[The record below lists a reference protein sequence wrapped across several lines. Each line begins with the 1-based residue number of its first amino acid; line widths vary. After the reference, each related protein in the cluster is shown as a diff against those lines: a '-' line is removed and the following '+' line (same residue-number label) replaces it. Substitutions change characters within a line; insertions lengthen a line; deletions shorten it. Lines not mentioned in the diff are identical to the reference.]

1 MDPPVANQPKKSKT
15 KKAPIKAITK
25 TVPTDP
31 PVPPASMITTIKSKV
46 TLPALN
52 LPIIPQINQASA
64 TTEVANTQASSFTAQ
79 PKKSNKTKK
88 VTAKATQGSQF
99 PIDSESVTIQI
110 KLPLQILN
118 LLVILQTIQAPIVSE
133 SANSQALLGPTT
145 PKKISKAKK
154 ADNKVIA
161 SATNISL
168 ALSTIYTATTHS
180 QITSIQTKK
189 ASKAQ
194 ILILSSQRPQ
204 MPLR

>member
-118 LLVILQTIQAPIVSE
+118 LLVILQTIQAPIVNE

-180 QITSIQTKK
+180 
-189 ASKAQ
+189 
-194 ILILSSQRPQ
+194 
-204 MPLR
+204 